1 MHPKK
6 IHTSC
11 SASSE
16 NVTAAKTASNII
28 MAATS
33 QNQIEKRS
41 NSKIYSLLGKLW
53 KRSSSLAKRINSK
66 DRRGNKY
73 LASFNQFLKQ
83 TTSLDMNTKNVYALP
98 GLNCINQ
105 IQLSGR
111 RASSGVQ
118 IIKKAL
124 RITRICPRV
133 TPCITWFHLECQR
146 PGSISSSSNLQE
158 GLKLQKYE

>member
-1 MHPKK
+1 MDLSMQSLQNQCRDSTTVVIFQNICKMT
-6 IHTSC
+6 IRGADGHTQILC
-11 SASSE
+11 
-16 NVTAAKTASNII
+16 ID
-28 MAATS
+28 ATS
-33 QNQIEKRS
+33 SVTR
-41 NSKIYSLLGKLW
+41 LLMQK
-53 KRSSSLAKRINSK
+53 A
-66 DRRGNKY
+66 NKY

-111 RASSGVQ
+111 RAGSWVQ
-118 IIKKAL
+118 TIKKAL

-146 PGSISSSSNLQE
+146 PGSMSLSSNLQE